1 MSPVDPLYIAWG
13 LSFMAALW
21 FLPMGAIRLM
31 VYRSKEIDHT
41 RGMQKVARTILSI
54 GIVALVLFAIL
65 TVVMVVR
72 R

>member
-1 MSPVDPLYIAWG
+1 MDLLYVAWG
-13 LSFMAALW
+13 LSFLAALW
-21 FLPMGAIRLM
+21 FLPMGTIRLM

-65 TVVMVVR
+65 TVVMMVR